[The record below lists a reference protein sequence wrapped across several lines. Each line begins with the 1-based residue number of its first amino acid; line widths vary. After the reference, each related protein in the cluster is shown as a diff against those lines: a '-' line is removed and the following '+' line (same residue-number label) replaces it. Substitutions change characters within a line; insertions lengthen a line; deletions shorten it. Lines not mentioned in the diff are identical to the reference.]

1 MLLSSVASP
10 AQKNRVD
17 ENGVDVFLVMPFRLL
32 EILFSVF
39 LCPFQNLLASNFLKN
54 FFLNGGFLQVRK
66 SKSI

>member
-17 ENGVDVFLVMPFRLL
+17 ENGVDVFLVL
-32 EILFSVF
+32 ENPFSVF
-39 LCPFQNLLASNFLKN
+39 LCPFQNLLASNFLKQ